1 MKTKKKQT
9 EKSTIEQLRE
19 IRDKISAETQNMT
32 FEQLQ
37 KYIEERL
44 IETLHPTAVWRK
56 REGIAL

>member
-1 MKTKKKQT
+1 MKTEKQKT
-9 EKSTIEQLRE
+9 RKSTIELLRE

-44 IETLHPTAVWRK
+44 TKTLHPTAAWRK
-56 REGIAL
+56 RGDIAL